1 MTLIC
6 KVKFP
11 TPVRVYDNPKHIDCE
26 YTVKVARRGIG
37 SITLGYVFT
46 DYFAQG
52 ATWGKAAFFLHLLA
66 EDTFYRAANLRVPVT
81 RAASIEE
88 VKLLA
93 PLWTT
98 TTMEGRKA
106 FHALLKK
113 TLKPDRD
120 YIVEMKRLRKLD
132 EDTRIRFSQE
142 WNDVQAL
149 LCRLKE
155 AKERKGE
162 KTD

>member
-1 MTLIC
+1 
-6 KVKFP
+6 
-11 TPVRVYDNPKHIDCE
+11 VYDNPNHIDCE
-26 YTVKVARRGIG
+26 YIVKVRGIG
-37 SITLGYVFT
+37 SVTLGYVFT

-52 ATWGKAAFFLHLLA
+52 ATWGKLAFFLHLLA

-81 RAASIEE
+81 RAASKEE

-93 PLWTT
+93 YLAPLWTT
-98 TTMEGRKA
+98 EEGRKA

-120 YIVEMKRLRKLD
+120 YVSEMKRLRRLD
-132 EDTRIRFSQE
+132 EDTHIRFSQE

-149 LCRLKE
+149 LRRLKE
-155 AKERKGE
+155 AKEEERGE
-162 KTD
+162 D

>member
-1 MTLIC
+1 MLC
-6 KVKFP
+6 
-11 TPVRVYDNPKHIDCE
+11 
-26 YTVKVARRGIG
+26 
-37 SITLGYVFT
+37 
-46 DYFAQG
+46 
-52 ATWGKAAFFLHLLA
+52 
-66 EDTFYRAANLRVPVT
+66 
-81 RAASIEE
+81 AASIEE

-98 TTMEGRKA
+98 EEGRKA

-113 TLKPDRD
+113 TLKPDGD
-120 YIVEMKRLRKLD
+120 YIVEMKRLRRLD

-155 AKERKGE
+155 AKERKGVE
-162 KTD
+162 TN